1 MSLFKVPSAKA
12 HPDRVQAEQKVI
24 WAQQRGCES
33 DVQDSEARM
42 PGFGYGCLLCDVR
55 QACSRLWAGWYSLRV
70 QMEGFTFTI
79 VKCV

>member
-1 MSLFKVPSAKA
+1 MSLFKVPRAKA

-42 PGFGYGCLLCDVR
+42 PGLESLALPATTLC
-55 QACSRLWAGWYSLRV
+55 SWPW
-70 QMEGFTFTI
+70 
-79 VKCV
+79 